1 MTTSSTLTFTLQ
13 GFQKKKKKRERGAKN
28 AFNEIMAKNF
38 PKLKK
43 ETDYPSRGAQTA
55 SMKVNLKRP
64 TSKHMTKMAKFKDR
78 EF

>member
-1 MTTSSTLTFTLQ
+1 
-13 GFQKKKKKRERGAKN
+13 
-28 AFNEIMAKNF
+28 MAKNF

-43 ETDYPSRGAQTA
+43 EADYPSRGAQTA

-64 TSKHMTKMAKFKDR
+64 TSKHTTKMAKFKDR